1 MCALLVLGSLT
12 ALALGARDIRADG
25 AAYRAPTGPRCVPAE
40 LNRSAVLPGT
50 SLTVSPLPDSY
61 DASQYTQIS
70 LLGAPAAALSEIAVS
85 GSQTGAHGG
94 RLLAYSQGDGASF
107 VPSRPFREGETVTVR
122 GRVGRGAAARPFAF
136 HFTVAQ
142 QDYIR
147 YAPTPKPTRDPG
159 EEQHFHSRPELL
171 PPVLA
176 VSARSAQSAPGYIFA
191 APYAG
196 PGPSGPMIFDEAGEL
211 VWFQPLPSGIEATNL
226 QIQQY
231 AGRPVLTW
239 WQGQIPPQGFG
250 RGEDVIANSSYQV
263 IDRVH
268 AGNGYEAD
276 LHEFHL
282 TPQSTALLTVFD
294 PIACNLSSIGG
305 PSDGAVTDSIFQ
317 EVDLRTGLVRREWHG
332 LDHVSLAE
340 SYSSPRGTSS
350 EWPFDYLH
358 INSVDPQPE
367 GRTLV
372 SARNTWTLY
381 ELNTLSGQVLSRI
394 GGRHSTVKLGS
405 GAATAFQHDAS
416 ALSDGLIS
424 VFDNGAT
431 PAVHPQSRALL
442 LSVVNGTA
450 TLLAGYEHPTPLS
463 SGSQGSVQVLEN
475 GDVFVGWGAEPYF
488 SEFSSGGQL
497 LYDAH
502 MHGSYQS
509 YRAYRYQWTG
519 APSEAPAVAA
529 LPGGPA
535 GGPTVYASWNG
546 DTRTSAWRVLAGAS
560 AQQLAPVATASR
572 TGFETAIATPAP
584 EAYVA
589 VQALDA
595 EGAVIGTSPAIAG

>member
-25 AAYRAPTGPRCVPAE
+25 AAYRARRGPRCVPTE